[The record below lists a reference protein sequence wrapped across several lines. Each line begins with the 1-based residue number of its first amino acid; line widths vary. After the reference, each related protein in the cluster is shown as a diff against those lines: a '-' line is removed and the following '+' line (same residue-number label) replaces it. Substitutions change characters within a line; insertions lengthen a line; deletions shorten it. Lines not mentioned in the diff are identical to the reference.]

1 MKKILIGI
9 VFILTALQLLAVP
22 QVLLPASNADL
33 LDLLDHELSRRDIYT
48 AIRFQKIDSLKTLIA
63 TDSAK
68 AYRFYLDLGALESGL
83 NSDSA
88 IISYN
93 RGIEATRAA
102 GDSLLIQRYMICRV
116 AELRRV
122 GAIPDAMHDIDMIS
136 RAGLYPE
143 NRTLYYTVG
152 RDLYMTMAEI
162 YEESELHA
170 TYMKSGLE
178 FAKKHISYLPT
189 DSAGYKL
196 SRALVYFAENNDPL
210 GLATLHEFE
219 SEIDME
225 SPEFMMAMTI
235 LGGRY
240 LIKGNYDMA
249 IRYLGMAAL
258 AEVYS
263 SDRQGTALIRL
274 GMALYGQ
281 KDIIRAHNYLSVAL
295 DDALK
300 ASAKINCVM
309 ISGAFM
315 PVAQELRH
323 RDDRKFMMLSSLVV
337 SLVVA
342 MVLLGQLYRT
352 KRRKVSEMAKVRQML
367 ATANL
372 SKETYI
378 SEFMNLCSS
387 YIESLEDFNRMC
399 RRKITAGQFDD
410 LMQLIKSG
418 KVIDDQRKKFDDI
431 FDDSFLAI
439 YPTFIEE
446 VNMLLIPEKKI
457 ATPASNVLTTELRV
471 LAFTSLGVEDSA
483 QIARFL
489 GVSLNTIYTYRN
501 KLRNKAISRDTFD
514 TDIMKIGVIE

>member
-1 MKKILIGI
+1 
-9 VFILTALQLLAVP
+9 
-22 QVLLPASNADL
+22 
-33 LDLLDHELSRRDIYT
+33 
-48 AIRFQKIDSLKTLIA
+48 
-63 TDSAK
+63 
-68 AYRFYLDLGALESGL
+68 
-83 NSDSA
+83 
-88 IISYN
+88 
-93 RGIEATRAA
+93 
-102 GDSLLIQRYMICRV
+102 
-116 AELRRV
+116 
-122 GAIPDAMHDIDMIS
+122 
-136 RAGLYPE
+136 
-143 NRTLYYTVG
+143 
-152 RDLYMTMAEI
+152 
-162 YEESELHA
+162 
-170 TYMKSGLE
+170 
-178 FAKKHISYLPT
+178 
-189 DSAGYKL
+189 
-196 SRALVYFAENNDPL
+196 
-210 GLATLHEFE
+210 
-219 SEIDME
+219 
-225 SPEFMMAMTI
+225 
-235 LGGRY
+235 
-240 LIKGNYDMA
+240 MA

-471 LAFTSLGVEDSA
+471 LAFTRLGVEDSA